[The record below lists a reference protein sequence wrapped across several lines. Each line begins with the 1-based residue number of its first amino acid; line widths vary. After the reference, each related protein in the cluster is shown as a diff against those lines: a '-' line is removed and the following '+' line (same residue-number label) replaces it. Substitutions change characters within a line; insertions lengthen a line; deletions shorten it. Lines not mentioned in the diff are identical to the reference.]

1 MTLMKLHIH
10 VADIKETVEVAS
22 ADDALK
28 KFKSE
33 AAKRAPFF
41 LRAVI
46 NGMSELKFAAE
57 AVKKH
62 NGETGD
68 QDPAPQSAQ
77 EFLDWAQRRGYVT
90 VEN

>member
-1 MTLMKLHIH
+1 MKLHIH
-10 VADIKETVEVAS
+10 VADIKETVEVAN

-33 AAKRAPFF
+33 AARRAPFL
-41 LRAVI
+41 LRGII
-46 NGMSELKFAAE
+46 NAMGELQFAAE
-57 AVKKH
+57 AVKRH
-62 NGETGD
+62 NGESGD
-68 QDPAPQSAQ
+68 KDPAPQSAQ